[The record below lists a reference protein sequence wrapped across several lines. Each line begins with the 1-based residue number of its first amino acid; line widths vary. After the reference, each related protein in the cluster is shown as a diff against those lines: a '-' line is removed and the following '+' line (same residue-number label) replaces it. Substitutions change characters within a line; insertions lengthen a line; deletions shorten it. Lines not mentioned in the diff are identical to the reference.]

1 MSLNMEILFDEKEN
15 KWVFLPD
22 GEIDIYT
29 SPKFKEDVLKSFD
42 SKTTDIIIN
51 GEKLSYLDSTGLG
64 VLISI
69 LKKLKDNEYKVYLL
83 NIKPN
88 IRKIFEI
95 TKLDKLFIIRG
106 EKDE

>member
-1 MSLNMEILFDEKEN
+1 MSLNMELWFDEKEN

-29 SPKFKEDVLKSFD
+29 SPKFKEEVLKNFD
-42 SKTTDIIIN
+42 NKATDILIN
-51 GEKLSYLDSTGLG
+51 GEKLTYVDSTGLG

-69 LKKLKDNEYKVYLL
+69 LKILKDNGNKIYLS

-88 IRKIFEI
+88 IRKIFDI
-95 TKLDKLFIIRG
+95 TELDKLFIIRG

>member
-1 MSLNMEILFDEKEN
+1 MSLNMEVKFDVKEN
-15 KWVFLPD
+15 KWVFLPE

-29 SPKFKEDVLKSFD
+29 SPKFKEEVLKKFD
-42 SKTTDIIIN
+42 SKETDILIN
-51 GEKLSYLDSTGLG
+51 GEKLSYVDSTGLG

-69 LKKLKDNEYKVYLL
+69 LKKLKDNGYEIYLS

-88 IRKIFEI
+88 IRKIFDI
-95 TKLDKLFIIRG
+95 TELDKLFIIRG